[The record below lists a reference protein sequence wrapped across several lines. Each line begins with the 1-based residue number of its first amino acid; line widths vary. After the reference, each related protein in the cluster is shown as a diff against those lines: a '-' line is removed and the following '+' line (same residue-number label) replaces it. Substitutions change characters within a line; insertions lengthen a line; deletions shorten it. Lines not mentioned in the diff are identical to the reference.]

1 MPKVL
6 DRIRDFSAYAFVAIG
21 LVWLAIAFLAGSAL
35 LLWPV
40 VACIVGGV
48 LLRLRSGGR
57 LTFAWASSAAVLGL
71 VLSSYQVYQWM
82 PFLGGTFNNLAAE
95 SLGGFAVLAVVHFV
109 LLYAAATRP
118 KSAK

>member
-1 MPKVL
+1 MPRVL

-57 LTFAWASSAAVLGL
+57 LSFAWASSAAVMGL
-71 VLSSYQVYQWM
+71 VLSGYQVYQWI
-82 PFLGGTFNNLAAE
+82 PFLGGAFNNLAVE
-95 SLGGFAVLAVVHFV
+95 SLGGFVVLAAVHFL
-109 LLYAAATRP
+109 LLYVAATRP
-118 KSAK
+118 KAPK

>member
-1 MPKVL
+1 MPKIL

-40 VACIVGGV
+40 VACVVGGV

-57 LTFAWASSAAVLGL
+57 LTFAWACSAAVLGL
-71 VLSSYQVYQWM
+71 ILSGYQVYQWM
-82 PFLGGTFNNLAAE
+82 PFLGGAFNNLATE
-95 SLGGFAVLAVVHFV
+95 SLGGFAVLALVHLV

-118 KSAK
+118 KAAK

>member
-6 DRIRDFSAYAFVAIG
+6 ERIRDFSAYAFVAVG

-71 VLSSYQVYQWM
+71 VLSGYQVYQWM
-82 PFLGGTFNNLAAE
+82 PFLGGAFNNLAAE
-95 SLGGFAVLAVVHFV
+95 SLGGFVVLAAVHFI
-109 LLYAAATRP
+109 LLYSAATRP

>member
-6 DRIRDFSAYAFVAIG
+6 DRVRDFSSYAFVGIG

-40 VACIVGGV
+40 IACVVGGV

-57 LTFAWASSAAVLGL
+57 LTFAWASSAAIMGL
-71 VLSSYQVYQWM
+71 VLSGYQVYQWM
-82 PFLGGTFNNLAAE
+82 PFLGGTFNVLAAE
-95 SLGGFAVLAVVHFV
+95 SLGGFAAFAVVHFV
-109 LLYAAATRP
+109 LLYSAASRP
-118 KSAK
+118 KTAR